1 MSIIY
6 EALEKRD
13 KKNKSGGKYLKI
25 KRKSIG
31 ILLIIIMG
39 VIAFSFFKE
48 KTWKDAVGKDTGI
61 VRLEQE
67 PAVKFKEKLISR
79 KDRGR
84 YNLQGIIFDEKW
96 PIAVINGKKL
106 NLGETIEEARLTEVS
121 LSGVSVEVE
130 GETLYLPLDE

>member
-13 KKNKSGGKYLKI
+13 KKNKPIRKYFRI
-25 KRKSIG
+25 NRKSIG
-31 ILLIIIMG
+31 ILSIIIIG
-39 VIAFSFFKE
+39 VIAFPFSKG
-48 KTWKDAVGKDTGI
+48 KPSKAVVGKDAGI

-67 PAVKFKEKLISR
+67 PAVRFKEKLIGK

-84 YNLQGIIFDEKW
+84 YNLQGIIIDEKG

-106 NLGETIEEARLTEVS
+106 NVGETIEEARLTEVS

-130 GETLYLPLDE
+130 GGTLYIPLDE